1 MDPITMAIL
10 VGAGGA
16 AIEGAGTLIGG
27 AKLAKENKKRL
38 EALKKKEEMGALG
51 LTTQEEAA
59 IAGRLRGGQKTAQEQ
74 SESLQKRLL
83 AGGGGATGGQAMAAE
98 AAAQQNRMAVESDVS
113 QKILEADL
121 QRQQQQEDEMRSLE
135 AAVAER
141 RAEAIGAVSGIA
153 GSALEAGFTASA
165 QQATIQGQKDV
176 SPEQVASVASTFG
189 VDEARARGMIEMGY
203 KNPEL
208 AKYMFLAASG
218 AGKGAQ

>member
-1 MDPITMAIL
+1 MDPVTMAIL

-51 LTTQEEAA
+51 LTAQEESA
-59 IAGRLRGGQKTAQEQ
+59 IAGRLRGAQKTAQEQ

-83 AGGGGATGGQAMAAE
+83 AGGGMATGGQAMASE
-98 AAAQQNRMAVESDVS
+98 AAAQQTRMAIESDVA
-113 QKILEADL
+113 QKVLEADL
-121 QRQQQQEDEMRSLE
+121 TRQQQQEDEMRSLE

-141 RAEAIGAVSGIA
+141 RAESIGAVTGIA
-153 GSALEAGFTASA
+153 GSALEAGLTTSA
-165 QQATIQGQKDV
+165 QQATIQGQKDI
-176 SPEQVASVASTFG
+176 SPEQVAGVATTFG
-189 VDEARARGMIEMGY
+189 IDEAKARGMIEMGY

-208 AKYMFLAASG
+208 AKFMFMTAS
-218 AGKGAQ
+218 GKGAR

>member
-27 AKLAKENKKRL
+27 AKLAAENKKRL

-51 LTTQEEAA
+51 LTGQEEAA
-59 IAGRLRGGQKTAQEQ
+59 IAGRLRGAQKTAQEQ
-74 SESLQKRLL
+74 TESLQKRLL
-83 AGGGGATGGQAMAAE
+83 AGGGGATGGQALAAE
-98 AAAQQNRMAVESDVS
+98 AAAQQNRMAVESDVT

-141 RAEAIGAVSGIA
+141 RAESISAVSGIA
-153 GSALEAGFTASA
+153 GSALEAGFTTAA
-165 QQATIQGQKDV
+165 QQATIQGQKDI
-176 SPEQVASVASTFG
+176 SPEQVSSVASVFG

-208 AKYMFLAASG
+208 AKYMFMSAAG
-218 AGKGAQ
+218 AGGGAR